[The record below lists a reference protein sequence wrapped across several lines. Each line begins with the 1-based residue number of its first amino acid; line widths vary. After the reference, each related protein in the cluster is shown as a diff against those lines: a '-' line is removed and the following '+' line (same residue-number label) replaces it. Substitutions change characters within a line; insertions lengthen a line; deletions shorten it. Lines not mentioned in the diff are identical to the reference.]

1 MARLG
6 DPLSVSPHPGPGRER
21 VEQLCSAGL
30 ADIGVDGSGVSVL
43 STRGVPSVLNA
54 TDPVAALIEDLQF
67 TLGEGPGVDASAS
80 GKPVLVADLDDPARE
95 VDQRWPMFTPEAM
108 QAGVRAIFAFPIR
121 IGTVAIG
128 TLDLYRRTPGPLDQT
143 QIASGLATVQ
153 NVGNCLLGLDAPQ
166 VDPSPAYPMTVHQ
179 AAGMV
184 MVQLGSSV
192 EVALVRLRASAY
204 VQGISITELAAEV
217 IAERR
222 RFVKEDR

>member
-1 MARLG
+1 
-6 DPLSVSPHPGPGRER
+6 
-21 VEQLCSAGL
+21 
-30 ADIGVDGSGVSVL
+30 
-43 STRGVPSVLNA
+43 
-54 TDPVAALIEDLQF
+54 
-67 TLGEGPGVDASAS
+67 
-80 GKPVLVADLDDPARE
+80 
-95 VDQRWPMFTPEAM
+95 MFTPEAM

-121 IGTVAIG
+121 IGTVALG
-128 TLDLYRRTPGPLDQT
+128 TLDLYRRTPGPLDQP

-192 EVALVRLRASAY
+192 EVALIRLRASAY
-204 VQGISITELAAEV
+204 VEGISITELAAEV